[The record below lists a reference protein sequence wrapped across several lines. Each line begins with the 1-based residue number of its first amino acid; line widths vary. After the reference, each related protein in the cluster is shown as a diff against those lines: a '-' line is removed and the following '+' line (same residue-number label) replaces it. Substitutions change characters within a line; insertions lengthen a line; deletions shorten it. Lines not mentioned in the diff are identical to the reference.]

1 MKLYDFFALIIIPLT
16 LFRFGLD
23 FLSDKEI
30 TNNETKASIMIFIHH
45 FLGSIQCITIFLLF
59 MDIGNDNNMKLF
71 LLINLII
78 ALISQIGWIINK
90 DLCFLTKY
98 QNYIINKK
106 KPNRKW
112 RGGID
117 MYIKHYIRG
126 DEWAYADPYKL
137 DLSNIALSMN
147 GILIIYSLKKIIV
160 K

>member
-1 MKLYDFFALIIIPLT
+1 MKIYDFFALIIIPMT
-16 LFRFGLD
+16 LFRVALD

-30 TNNETKASIMIFIHH
+30 INNEIKAFIIIFIHH

-59 MDIGNDNNMKLF
+59 IDIGNEFSMRLF

-78 ALISQIGWIINK
+78 SLISQIGWIVNN

-126 DEWAYADPYKL
+126 DEWAYANPYKL
-137 DLSNIALSMN
+137 DFTSVAFSMN
-147 GILIIYSLKKIIV
+147 MTLLIYSLKKIIF